1 MANIC
6 KKNPEIFCHRLI
18 WSLPIN
24 WCSWNILCF
33 SFRNKSTQG
42 KPQYIENLFQD
53 IQYSCIKVADKAIC
67 IVNYSEIK
75 SHTDLAPEDCIK
87 IQENAFKLISDPC
100 IWSRTHNLPLDAFER
115 SASSIIAAN
124 ISFLRILWGHDAV
137 LANKAE
143 TKWCDLLRQRVSSGL
158 GNPSQKK
165 TPFHLGIWGEG
176 VPNWFWHILIAQIVC
191 HDGDPPAQIDF
202 DTFYFWGE
210 NNSEKLV

>member
-1 MANIC
+1 MGQTPVFRIMQALCGRKCGKYLNKSVMLSKYFSHTTVLRSKVPYKSGRVLQLCQI
-6 KKNPEIFCHRLI
+6 KSRNGKYLQKNPEIFCHRLI

-115 SASSIIAAN
+115 SASSII
-124 ISFLRILWGHDAV
+124 SFLRILW
-137 LANKAE
+137 K
-143 TKWCDLLRQRVSSGL
+143 
-158 GNPSQKK
+158 P
-165 TPFHLGIWGEG
+165 
-176 VPNWFWHILIAQIVC
+176 
-191 HDGDPPAQIDF
+191 
-202 DTFYFWGE
+202 
-210 NNSEKLV
+210 